1 MVVYG
6 IGLLIFDQDI
16 VVYSIIFGCVTCL
29 TLDRMHMQNV
39 MVTMMIITK
48 SIDMEQLIFK
58 YAGRGVTKW
67 IGSGAYSGE
76 QSDLLLTVVSK
87 KKHWNFDTFYRRE
100 IQEYS

>member
-1 MVVYG
+1 
-6 IGLLIFDQDI
+6 
-16 VVYSIIFGCVTCL
+16 
-29 TLDRMHMQNV
+29 MHMQNV

-87 KKHWNFDTFYRRE
+87 KEAFALRHILQKRDPGVFVIVHENAEVWGNFKKRFWT
-100 IQEYS
+100 